1 MTNDDFKKLL
11 DSAIKP
17 LQQGLNEVK
26 TGLNEVRGGLDE
38 VRIDLNGVKNDLNKV
53 KTGLDEVRKN
63 LDGVIEELKEVKD
76 IQEKR
81 VLPPLIYIETTVK
94 SYADRYVTNEDHIGR
109 LDKRLNAVEENLG
122 ILPPED
128 LRIPSFE

>member
-1 MTNDDFKKLL
+1 MINIMTNDDFKKLL

-17 LQQGLNEVK
+17 LQQGL
-26 TGLNEVRGGLDE
+26 DE
-38 VRIDLNGVKNDLNKV
+38 VRS
-53 KTGLDEVRKN
+53 GLDEVRK
-63 LDGVIEELKEVKD
+63 ELKEVKD

-109 LDKRLNAVEENLG
+109 LDKRLNVVEENLG

>member
-1 MTNDDFKKLL
+1 MSIMTSNDFKKLM

-17 LQQGLNEVK
+17 LQQGLNEV
-26 TGLNEVRGGLDE
+26 
-38 VRIDLNGVKNDLNKV
+38 
-53 KTGLDEVRKN
+53 RK
-63 LDGVIEELKEVKD
+63 ELKEVKD

-109 LDKRLNAVEENLG
+109 LDKRLNVVEENLG

>member
-1 MTNDDFKKLL
+1 MINIMTNDDFKKLL

-17 LQQGLNEVK
+17 LQQGLDEVRSGLDEVR
-26 TGLNEVRGGLDE
+26 TGLNEV
-38 VRIDLNGVKNDLNKV
+38 KNDLDKV
-53 KTGLDEVRKN
+53 KNGLDEVRKN
-63 LDGVIEELKEVKD
+63 LDGVKEELKEVKD

-109 LDKRLNAVEENLG
+109 LDKRLNVVEKNLG